1 MSRCLQTGAFP
12 ASVLLLAM
20 AGLLAAVPA
29 ARADWVVL
37 RNGQRL
43 HVTGYEKRD
52 GSVVLHLA
60 GGEATVAASDVVGV
74 EPEDVF
80 PAAMPAPAAAS
91 GPFAPAIADAAEKT
105 GLDQRLLSSVI
116 HAESN
121 FQPRAVSPKGALGLM
136 QLMPATAR
144 DLAVRDPFDPR
155 QNVQA
160 GARYLEQLLG
170 QFGTLNLALAA
181 YNAGPARVVLYGGI
195 PPFPE
200 TRAYISRVRR
210 GMKHAP
216 AASRAGAALV
226 KVVCSPFETRCREEA
241 NAGSAVLQ
249 QQ

>member
-1 MSRCLQTGAFP
+1 MPFP
-12 ASVLLLAM
+12 SVFLLTMATILA
-20 AGLLAAVPA
+20 LAPA

-43 HVTGYEKRD
+43 HVAGYEKRG

-60 GGEATVAASDVVGV
+60 GGEATIAATDVVRV

-80 PAAMPAPAAAS
+80 PAAVPAPAPAS
-91 GPFAPAIADAAEKT
+91 GPFAPEIADAAEKT

-121 FQPRAVSPKGALGLM
+121 FQPRAISSKGALGLM

-144 DLAVRDPFDPR
+144 ELAVRDPFDPQ

-160 GARYLEQLLG
+160 GARYLRQLLG
-170 QFGTLNLALAA
+170 QFGNLNLALAA
-181 YNAGPARVVLYGGI
+181 YNAGPRRVNLYRGV

-200 TRAYISRVRR
+200 TRAYIQRVRR
-210 GMKHAP
+210 GMKEAP
-216 AASRAGAALV
+216 KAAHPDAGSTV
-226 KVVCSPFETRCREEA
+226 RVICSPLETRCREEA
-241 NAGSAVLQ
+241 QAGSVNLSQ
-249 QQ
+249 P